1 MKTTKIKL
9 KKPIYFLKRVF
20 DKYSDWRV
28 YKTRP
33 TRSGEQDVVYKVTQ
47 KTIVTINK
55 NEIIDIINADIQG
68 YETSGSTV
76 NIYNGGISEWL
87 RSKGIEAQTDPSDSY
102 CRSYLDY
109 DQTNNEEYGY
119 KLNRTATFKQ
129 GVEALSDDYE
139 LSEVTVLIDED
150 ATVVPFNKA
159 DNEVVNKIKNT
170 DAKKQL
176 FDAFIKD
183 AIQPILEKHG
193 MGLYGRYVSFKSY
206 NDLVS
211 FIHEAL
217 QDKLNKE
224 FNQIGLNINECASIS
239 KRSPS
244 SLFYGEP
251 MFGFENID
259 VLGQDSTN
267 K

>member
-55 NEIIDIINADIQG
+55 KEIIDLINADIQG
-68 YETSGSTV
+68 HGTSGSAV
-76 NIYNGGISEWL
+76 FIYDGGISEWL
-87 RSKGIEAQTDPSDSY
+87 ISKGIEAQTDPSDRY
-102 CRSYLDY
+102 YHSYLDY

-170 DAKKQL
+170 DAKKQV

-183 AIQPILEKHG
+183 SIQPILEKHG
-193 MGLYGRYVSFKSY
+193 MKLYGRDVIFKSY
-206 NDLVS
+206 KDLVS

-217 QDKLNKE
+217 LDKLNKE
-224 FNQIGLNINECASIS
+224 FNQIGLNINECAPIS
-239 KRSPS
+239 KRLSS

-251 MFGFENID
+251 MFGFKNID

>member
-9 KKPIYFLKRVF
+9 NKPIYFLKRVF

-55 NEIIDIINADIQG
+55 DEILDLINSDTVG
-68 YETSGSTV
+68 YEISGRQV
-76 NIYNGGISEWL
+76 VIYDGGVSGWL
-87 RSKGIEAQTDPSDSY
+87 ISKGIEAQTDPEDRYYSSY
-102 CRSYLDY
+102 CDY
-109 DQTNNEEYGY
+109 NQTNNEEYGY
-119 KLNRTATFKQ
+119 KLNRTVTFIQ

-150 ATVVPFNKA
+150 ATIVPFNKA
-159 DNEVVNKIKNT
+159 DNEVVNRIKNT

-193 MGLYGRYVSFKSY
+193 LELYGRNVVFKSY
-206 NDLVS
+206 KDLVS

-224 FNQIGLNINECASIS
+224 FNQIGLNISECASIS

-244 SLFYGEP
+244 NLFYGDP

-259 VLGQDSTN
+259 VLDQDSTN
-267 K
+267 N

>member
-1 MKTTKIKL
+1 MKTTKVKL

-33 TRSGEQDVVYKVTQ
+33 TRSSEQDVVYKVTQ

-55 NEIIDIINADIQG
+55 DEILDLINSDTIG
-68 YETSGSTV
+68 HEVSGRQV
-76 NIYNGGISEWL
+76 VIYDGGVSEWL
-87 RSKGIEAQTDPSDSY
+87 ISKGIEAQTDSEDRHRPSY
-102 CRSYLDY
+102 CDY
-109 DQTNNEEYGY
+109 DQTYHEVYGY
-119 KLNRTATFKQ
+119 KLNRTVIFRE
-129 GVEALSDDYE
+129 GVEALSDDHE

-150 ATVVPFNKA
+150 ATVVPFNEA
-159 DNEVVNKIKNT
+159 DNKVVNNIRDMN
-170 DAKKQL
+170 AKRQL
-176 FDAFIKD
+176 FDTFIKD
-183 AIQPILEKHG
+183 AIQPILKKHG
-193 MGLYGRYVSFKSY
+193 MELYGRNVIFKSY
-206 NDLVS
+206 KDLVS

-224 FNQIGLNINECASIS
+224 FNQIGLNISECAPIS

-244 SLFYGEP
+244 NLFYGET

-259 VLGQDSTN
+259 VLDQDSTN
-267 K
+267 N

>member
-9 KKPIYFLKRVF
+9 KKPIYFLKHVF

-55 NEIIDIINADIQG
+55 DEILDLINSDTVG
-68 YETSGSTV
+68 Y
-76 NIYNGGISEWL
+76 GISGREVVIYDGGVSGWL
-87 RSKGIEAQTDPSDSY
+87 ISKGIEAQTDPEDRYYHSY
-102 CRSYLDY
+102 CDY

-150 ATVVPFNKA
+150 ATIVPFNKA
-159 DNEVVNKIKNT
+159 DNEVVNKIKDT

-176 FDAFIKD
+176 FDTFIKD

-193 MGLYGRYVSFKSY
+193 MELYGRNVCFKSY

-224 FNQIGLNINECASIS
+224 FNQIGLNINEYASIS

-244 SLFYGEP
+244 NLFYGEP

-259 VLGQDSTN
+259 VLGQDSIN

>member
-9 KKPIYFLKRVF
+9 KKPIYFLKRVYT
-20 DKYSDWRV
+20 KYSDWRV

-55 NEIIDIINADIQG
+55 NEIIDLINADIQG
-68 YETSGSTV
+68 YKTSGSAV
-76 NIYNGGISEWL
+76 FIYDGGISEWL
-87 RSKGIEAQTDPSDSY
+87 ISKGIEAQTDPSDIY
-102 CRSYLDY
+102 RRGYFDY

-159 DNEVVNKIKNT
+159 DNEVVNKIKDT
-170 DAKKQL
+170 DAKRQL
-176 FDAFIKD
+176 FDTFIKD
-183 AIQPILEKHG
+183 AIQPILKKYG
-193 MGLYGRYVSFKSY
+193 MELYGRTVIFKSY
-206 NDLVS
+206 KDLVS

-224 FNQIGLNINECASIS
+224 FNQIGLNLSECAPIS
-239 KRSPS
+239 NRSPS
-244 SLFYGEP
+244 NLFYGEP

-259 VLGQDSTN
+259 VLDQDSTN
-267 K
+267 N